1 MRIEIPHRSRGI
13 ACQRERTV
21 VRNYRGPGITAKV
34 NNWPHLL
41 PKIFSLPVIGIDLV
55 TNLSNFQD
63 MTLFI
68 RLKSGAID
76 SRNSIISDDGLLK
89 YNTAVE

>member
-1 MRIEIPHRSRGI
+1 MF
-13 ACQRERTV
+13 ACQKENSHD
-21 VRNYRGPGITAKV
+21 NYREPEITDGQQLA
-34 NNWPHLL
+34 HLL
-41 PKIFSLPVIGIDLV
+41 PNIFSLPIIGIDLV

-63 MTLFI
+63 MNLFI